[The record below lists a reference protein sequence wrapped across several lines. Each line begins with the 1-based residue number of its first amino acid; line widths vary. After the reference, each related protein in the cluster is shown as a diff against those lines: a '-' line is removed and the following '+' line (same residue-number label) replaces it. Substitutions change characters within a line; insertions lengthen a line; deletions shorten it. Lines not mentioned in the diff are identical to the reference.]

1 MTATWWLAVGFAG
14 QALFG
19 ARFII
24 QWIVSEKKGESTIP
38 LAFWYCSI
46 GGSIVLLT
54 YAIYKE
60 DPVFIVGQSLG
71 SIIYVRNLVL
81 IDQKKRRARAAEMES
96 NAAELERKATEMEN
110 NAAEMENSAAELKNN
125 AAEMESNAA
134 ELESDAAELESN
146 AAELRSNAAELRSN
160 AAGLRSS

>member
-1 MTATWWLAVGFAG
+1 MTVTQWVIIGFIG

-24 QWIVSEKKGESTIP
+24 QWIVSEKRGESTIP

-54 YAIYKE
+54 YAIHRE

-71 SIIYVRNLVL
+71 SIIYIRNLIL
-81 IDQKKRRARAAEMES
+81 IDKKNKA
-96 NAAELERKATEMEN
+96 LEGGGTE
-110 NAAEMENSAAELKNN
+110 K
-125 AAEMESNAA
+125 
-134 ELESDAAELESN
+134 
-146 AAELRSNAAELRSN
+146 
-160 AAGLRSS
+160 

>member
-1 MTATWWLAVGFAG
+1 MTTNQWLIIGFVG

-46 GGSIVLLT
+46 GGAIVLLT

-71 SIIYVRNLVL
+71 SIVYVRNLIL
-81 IDQKKRRARAAEMES
+81 IDRKRKSIASMGADSEQ
-96 NAAELERKATEMEN
+96 LEN
-110 NAAEMENSAAELKNN
+110 
-125 AAEMESNAA
+125 
-134 ELESDAAELESN
+134 
-146 AAELRSNAAELRSN
+146 
-160 AAGLRSS
+160 

>member
-1 MTATWWLAVGFAG
+1 MTVTQWVIIGFIG

-24 QWIVSEKKGESTIP
+24 QWIVSEKRGESTIP

-54 YAIYKE
+54 YALHRE

-71 SIIYVRNLVL
+71 SIIYIRNLIL
-81 IDQKKRRARAAEMES
+81 IDKKK
-96 NAAELERKATEMEN
+96 KA
-110 NAAEMENSAAELKNN
+110 L
-125 AAEMESNAA
+125 
-134 ELESDAAELESN
+134 
-146 AAELRSNAAELRSN
+146 
-160 AAGLRSS
+160 AGGGKEK

>member
-1 MTATWWLAVGFAG
+1 MTVTQWVIIGFIG

-24 QWIVSEKKGESTIP
+24 QWLVSEKRGESTIP

-54 YAIYKE
+54 YAIHRE

-71 SIIYVRNLVL
+71 SIIYIRNLIL
-81 IDQKKRRARAAEMES
+81 IDKKK
-96 NAAELERKATEMEN
+96 KALAGSGTE
-110 NAAEMENSAAELKNN
+110 K
-125 AAEMESNAA
+125 
-134 ELESDAAELESN
+134 
-146 AAELRSNAAELRSN
+146 
-160 AAGLRSS
+160 

>member
-1 MTATWWLAVGFAG
+1 MTTNQWLIIVFVG

-46 GGSIVLLT
+46 GGAIVLLT

-71 SIIYVRNLVL
+71 SIVYVRNLIL
-81 IDQKKRRARAAEMES
+81 IDRKRKSMASMGADSEQ
-96 NAAELERKATEMEN
+96 LEN
-110 NAAEMENSAAELKNN
+110 
-125 AAEMESNAA
+125 
-134 ELESDAAELESN
+134 
-146 AAELRSNAAELRSN
+146 
-160 AAGLRSS
+160 

>member
-1 MTATWWLAVGFAG
+1 MTTNQWLISGFVG

-46 GGSIVLLT
+46 GGAIVLLT

-71 SIIYVRNLVL
+71 SIVYVRNLIL
-81 IDQKKRRARAAEMES
+81 IDRKRKSMASMGADSEQ
-96 NAAELERKATEMEN
+96 LEN
-110 NAAEMENSAAELKNN
+110 
-125 AAEMESNAA
+125 
-134 ELESDAAELESN
+134 
-146 AAELRSNAAELRSN
+146 
-160 AAGLRSS
+160 

>member
-1 MTATWWLAVGFAG
+1 MTTNQWLIIGFVG

-46 GGSIVLLT
+46 GGAIMLLT

-71 SIIYVRNLVL
+71 SIVYVRNLIL
-81 IDQKKRRARAAEMES
+81 IDRKRKSMASMGADSEQ
-96 NAAELERKATEMEN
+96 LEN
-110 NAAEMENSAAELKNN
+110 
-125 AAEMESNAA
+125 
-134 ELESDAAELESN
+134 
-146 AAELRSNAAELRSN
+146 
-160 AAGLRSS
+160 

>member
-1 MTATWWLAVGFAG
+1 MTANQWLIIGFVG

-46 GGSIVLLT
+46 GGAAVLLS
-54 YAIYKE
+54 YSIYKQ

-71 SIIYVRNLVL
+71 TVIYIRNLIL
-81 IDQKKRRARAAEMES
+81 IDKKKKAQASVGAENE
-96 NAAELERKATEMEN
+96 
-110 NAAEMENSAAELKNN
+110 
-125 AAEMESNAA
+125 
-134 ELESDAAELESN
+134 
-146 AAELRSNAAELRSN
+146 
-160 AAGLRSS
+160 

>member
-1 MTATWWLAVGFAG
+1 MTVNQWLIIGFIG

-46 GGSIVLLT
+46 GGAMILLT
-54 YAIYKE
+54 YAIHKQ

-71 SIIYVRNLVL
+71 SIIYVRNLIL
-81 IDQKKRRARAAEMES
+81 IDRKK
-96 NAAELERKATEMEN
+96 KALASVGTN
-110 NAAEMENSAAELKNN
+110 NE
-125 AAEMESNAA
+125 
-134 ELESDAAELESN
+134 
-146 AAELRSNAAELRSN
+146 
-160 AAGLRSS
+160 